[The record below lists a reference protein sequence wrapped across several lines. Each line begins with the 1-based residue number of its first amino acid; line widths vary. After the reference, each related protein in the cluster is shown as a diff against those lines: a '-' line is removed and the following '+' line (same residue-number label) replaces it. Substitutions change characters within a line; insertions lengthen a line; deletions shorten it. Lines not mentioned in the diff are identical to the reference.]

1 MKVYTPDRI
10 ATHDLPAIIAAE
22 FDEQP
27 GLRLTFPQ
35 VKRLWDL
42 SPEQCQHVLEYLI
55 FEGKLV
61 LDEDGRYCRPA
72 CTRFY

>member
-1 MKVYTPDRI
+1 MNVNTPDRI

-27 GLRLTFPQ
+27 GLRLTFAQ
-35 VKRLWDL
+35 VKRLWNL
-42 SPEQCQHVLEYLI
+42 RAEACQEVLEYLI

-61 LDEDGRYCRPA
+61 LDEDGRYCRPD